1 MNLSKYLARN
11 FVFPALVFFK
21 YDKFLLGKSSKTC
34 CVINFHGVRRSD
46 VGVFNNRHM
55 PVKDFEEVIIYLKK
69 NYNVVSL
76 KEIFE
81 IHRTNKKLNKKTV
94 ALTFDDGYLNNFEV
108 ALPVLKA
115 QNVPATFYII
125 SKGLS
130 ENDFFLWPD
139 AIDLVKKYYKK
150 DIRIKDLLFKA
161 PAFYNDELKLDLLA
175 YLKTCGKE
183 TVNLV
188 NDLLKTHPYIRQKM
202 KELSEFTQLVT
213 SKEISHYKGESLL
226 EFGSHTHSHFNLEYL
241 NYNEAEE
248 ELKKSKFIIEDKTGK
263 KVISIAFPDGSY
275 SYETLKVSKNE
286 GYENMV
292 VVDYKFNENNQ
303 NKNMLSRF
311 TISNSTTPESNA
323 IRLAKQFDKYG
334 FN

>member
-1 MNLSKYLARN
+1 MSLSKYFARK

-21 YDKFLLGKSSKTC
+21 YDKFLLGKSSKMC
-34 CVINFHGVRRSD
+34 CVINFHGVRRLD
-46 VGVFNNRHM
+46 TGVFNNRHM
-55 PVKDFEEVIIYLKK
+55 PVKDFEQVIKYLKS

-76 KEIFE
+76 KEMFE
-81 IHRTNKKLNKKTV
+81 IHRSNKKPNKKTV
-94 ALTFDDGYLNNFEV
+94 ALTFDDGYLNNFKF

-125 SKGLS
+125 SKGLTDD
-130 ENDFFLWPD
+130 DFFLWPD
-139 AIDLVKKYYKK
+139 AIDLIKKHYQK
-150 DIRIKDLLFKA
+150 DIQIKEFVFKA

-188 NDLLKTHPYIRQKM
+188 NDLLKAHPDIRQKM
-202 KELSEFTQLVT
+202 KELSEFTQLVN
-213 SKEISHYKGESLL
+213 SNEISHYKNESLL

-241 NYNEAEE
+241 NSNEAQD
-248 ELKKSKFIIEDKTGK
+248 ELKTSKLIIEDKTGK

-275 SYETLKVSKNE
+275 SKDTLKISAQE
-286 GYENMV
+286 GYDNMV

-303 NKNMLSRF
+303 DKNMLSRF
-311 TISNSTTPESNA
+311 TISNSTTPQSNF